1 MIQRTFAFVDQ
12 DIMTQTLPRLAAL
25 AVGLSILSA
34 PALAAAPQPTKPVST
49 SFYSGVWHEIARMP
63 NSIQKNCEA
72 PTNQFTAGAKGSY
85 SMTQTCRQGSPTGPA
100 KTYSSKGSIVPGSNN
115 AKFKMSFFGGIKTQE
130 YWVVDRGDANDW
142 AVMATPG
149 GNYLWLMSR
158 SPDMSLA
165 TRNSIVARLKG
176 MGFNTAKLVFP
187 KQR

>member
-1 MIQRTFAFVDQ
+1 
-12 DIMTQTLPRLAAL
+12 MTLQTARLTALALGLSLAAGP
-25 AVGLSILSA
+25 V
-34 PALAAAPQPTKPVST
+34 LAAAPEPAKPVSP

-63 NSIQKNCEA
+63 NGMQKDCEA
-72 PTNQFTAGAKGSY
+72 PTNRFTAASKGGY
-85 SMTQTCRQGSPTGPA
+85 SMTQTCRQGSPSGPA
-100 KTYSSKGSIVPGSNN
+100 KSYSSKGSIVPGSNN
-115 AKFKMSFFGGIKTQE
+115 AKFKMSFLGGLKTQE

-158 SPDMSLA
+158 SPDMSVA
-165 TRNSIVARLKG
+165 TRNSIVGRLKG